1 MRKAARKA
9 AEAAARDQGLGQAM
23 QLEVLGRKPRPPKR
37 DESKYHKG
45 SCDMKLIQNPDGEGA
60 EQGEWARVQPGDFWW
75 GVEEATADGKDYT
88 YRIMW
93 AKYPDGSFACLPI
106 NVPAPVMQA
115 GIRGAS
121 WGFDGNLEK
130 PTLTPS
136 VHHVGHWHGWV
147 RAGRMVSV

>member
-9 AEAAARDQGLGQAM
+9 AEAAARDRGLGQAM

-37 DESKYHKG
+37 DESSYNKG
-45 SCDMKLIQNPDGEGA
+45 SCDMRAVDTRDPVNIANMK
-60 EQGEWARVQPGDFWW
+60 PGDFFWL
-75 GVEEATADGKDYT
+75 VEDPDPAAPGG
-88 YRIMW
+88 YRSFC
-93 AKYPDGSFACLPI
+93 AKYPDGSFASI
-106 NVPAPVMQA
+106 PVKPTPP
-115 GIRGAS
+115 GHVGPS
-121 WGFDGNLEK
+121 WGWDGNLDK